1 MPDLTSLNEFTGAA
15 IGISAL
21 LGAAVGWVKVL
32 RPRWRNTRQEVIAV
46 KTALIGR
53 DEIRDPVTNELL
65 SPAQEG
71 IGVRQA
77 RTEGQMAILTDAV
90 AKIADSH
97 QRLENHEGRIKALE
111 EAAVERVVSRV
122 ESAQMFQAMDSAI
135 RATPPSE
142 LDE

>member
-1 MPDLTSLNEFTGAA
+1 MPDLTSLNEFTATAGSAL
-15 IGISAL
+15 AL
-21 LGAAVGWVKVL
+21 LGVVVTWVKVL
-32 RPRWRNTRQEVIAV
+32 RPRWRKAHQEVVAV

-77 RTEGQMAILTDAV
+77 RTESQMEILTDAV

-97 QRLENHEGRIKALE
+97 LRLENHEGRLKALE
-111 EAAVERVVSRV
+111 DAAVERVVSKV
-122 ESAQMFQAMDSAI
+122 ESAQMFQAMESAI
-135 RATPPSE
+135 KATPPPAI
-142 LDE
+142 DE